1 MYFCS
6 ENPLHKCNPMKM
18 TPLVAKQ
25 YTQEQLSAQE
35 AQHLAHEIAFAP
47 VVFQVSRLMVKFG
60 ILEALFAYPEGL
72 TQEEIAQQTQL
83 SPYAVQV
90 LLEASLSIGTV
101 IVQQERFLLTKAGWF
116 LLKDDAVR
124 VNMEFIHQVCYQ
136 GLFYMEEALKEGKPE
151 GLKVFGNWP
160 TIYEG
165 LSSLPQ
171 EAQEKWFAFDHYYSD
186 NSFTEALEIVFVNP
200 VGKLLD
206 VGGNTGRWAL
216 QCVGYNPEVEVTI
229 MDLPQQ
235 LALMQKA
242 TEGKK
247 GAERIKQYPA
257 NLLDEQVVF
266 PKGFDVI
273 WMSQFLDCFSPE
285 QVTHILRRA
294 AQAMDSHTR
303 LYILESY
310 WDRQRH
316 ETGAYCLTQIS
327 LYFSV
332 MANGNSKMYY
342 SQDMIRCA
350 EQAGL
355 TIEKIYDDLGKGHSI
370 FVCQLANNS
379 DK

>member
-1 MYFCS
+1 
-6 ENPLHKCNPMKM
+6 M

-136 GLFYMEEALKEGKPE
+136 GLVYKEEALKEGKPE

>member
-6 ENPLHKCNPMKM
+6 ENPPYKCSPMKM

-25 YTQEQLSAQE
+25 YTQEQLSAPE

-60 ILEALFAYPEGL
+60 ILDALFAHPEGL
-72 TQEEIAQQTQL
+72 TQEEIAQQTHL

-101 IVQQERFLLTKAGWF
+101 IVKEDRFLMTKAGWF

-124 VNMEFIHQVCYQ
+124 INMEFIHEVCYQ
-136 GLFYMEEALKEGKPE
+136 GLFHMEETLREGKPE

-165 LSSLPQ
+165 LSSLPAA
-171 EAQEKWFAFDHYYSD
+171 AQEKWFAFDHYYSD
-186 NSFTEALEIVFVNP
+186 NSFAEALEIVFANP
-200 VGKLLD
+200 VSKLLD

-216 QCVGYNPEVEVTI
+216 QCVEYNPEVEVTI

-257 NLLDEQVVF
+257 NLLDKHVVF
-266 PKGFDVI
+266 PQGFDVI

-285 QVTHILRRA
+285 QVIHILKRA

-370 FVCQLANNS
+370 FVCQLAN
-379 DK
+379 

>member
-1 MYFCS
+1 
-6 ENPLHKCNPMKM
+6 M

-47 VVFQVSRLMVKFG
+47 IVFQVSRLMVKLG
-60 ILEALFAYPEGL
+60 ILEALFVHPEGL
-72 TQEEIAQQTQL
+72 TQEEIAQQTNL

-101 IVQQERFLLTKAGWF
+101 IVKEDRFVLTKAGWF

-124 VNMEFIHQVCYQ
+124 INMEFIHQVCYQ

-151 GLKVFGNWP
+151 GLKVFGSWP

-186 NSFTEALEIVFVNP
+186 NSFAEALEIVFANP

-242 TEGKK
+242 TEGNK

>member
-60 ILEALFAYPEGL
+60 ILEALFAHPEGL
-72 TQEEIAQQTQL
+72 TQEEIVQQTQL

-101 IVQQERFLLTKAGWF
+101 IVQQERFVLTKAGWF

-124 VNMEFIHQVCYQ
+124 INMEFIHQVCYQ

-186 NSFTEALEIVFVNP
+186 NSFAEALEIVFANP

-242 TEGKK
+242 TKGKK

-285 QVTHILRRA
+285 HVTHILRRA

-370 FVCQLANNS
+370 FVCRLANNS